1 MIWKFVIIYIGKA
14 IVMSLAEKGVKI
26 SFNKIATN
34 KKIIQYAEKLNIDKD
49 KYHKGIIDLIKE
61 VLNKQIKH

>member
-14 IVMSLAEKGVKI
+14 IVMSLVEKGVKI

-34 KKIIQYAEKLNIDKD
+34 KKIIQYAEKLNIDKET
-49 KYHKGIIDLIKE
+49 YHKGIVGLIKE